1 VTAIPP
7 LERRTGLPIPVAA
20 DVLVGYF
27 RSRYNA
33 ATVAR
38 RLPPHITV
46 LFPFARGV
54 DVAATYGADLS
65 AHFAS
70 FEPFAA
76 ELTGVGQFDRF
87 VWLAP
92 EPRERFVELVRT
104 TCARFPEFPPYEEE
118 GGEPEPHLTVGA
130 VDASAPTEPVARAA
144 RAELQPRLPFEFAV
158 DSVWLF
164 GEQEDGT
171 FEATTRYGLG

>member
-7 LERRTGLPIPVAA
+7 LERRTGLLIPVDA
-20 DVLVGYF
+20 DGLVGDF
-27 RSRYNA
+27 RGRHNA

-38 RLPPHITV
+38 GIPPHITI

-54 DVAATYGADLS
+54 NVAASYGADLS
-65 AHFAS
+65 AHFAR
-70 FEPFAA
+70 FEPFGA

-92 EPRERFVELVRT
+92 EPRERFVELIRA
-104 TCARFPEFPPYEEE
+104 TCARFPEFPPYEGE

-130 VDASAPTEPVARAA
+130 VDASAPTEPVARVA
-144 RAELQPRLPFEFAV
+144 RAELQPRLPFGFTV

-164 GEQEDGT
+164 EEQEDGT
-171 FEATTRYGLG
+171 FAATTRYGLG

>member
-130 VDASAPTEPVARAA
+130 VDAFDPTEPVA

>member
-1 VTAIPP
+1 MTEIPP
-7 LERRTGLPIPVAA
+7 LERRTGLLIPVAA
-20 DVLVGYF
+20 DVLVRDF
-27 RSRYNA
+27 RRRYNA

-46 LFPFARGV
+46 LFPFTRGV
-54 DVAATYGADLS
+54 DVAADYGADLA
-65 AHFAS
+65 AHFAR

-92 EPRERFVELVRT
+92 EPRERFVELVRA
-104 TCARFPEFPPYEEE
+104 TCARFPQFPPYEQE

-130 VDASAPTEPVARAA
+130 VDASDPTEPVARVA
-144 RAELQPRLPFEFAV
+144 RIELQPRLPFEFTV

-164 GEQEDGT
+164 EEQEDGT